1 MANELIH
8 SNDADQSKASS
19 TQFVD
24 VQRSVPIGIF
34 FEHAEGARMLA
45 LCAEPGMGRTE
56 AINGIVGRAKA
67 REVRVVSRRLR
78 GMDPESATKLIV
90 RLAREVSADSQQT
103 LLALYDVP
111 AGDES
116 CVHREARALLRLYHS
131 GVSVVMSLL
140 PEASQL
146 LEALPECVRVGSR
159 DLLVKEGPSSAEGV
173 CVESNRALTR
183 GIFCLERALWIA
195 DAQMSEEMAGAS
207 GLPSAYYDALRELV
221 GSSLR
226 LSLTEEELK
235 MRLAMFLLGSGT
247 TSELGG
253 IERPS
258 VRELLLH
265 IKETAPIFGISDN
278 LQRFS
283 CLQMDSRASL
293 NSCYVQLSSACAM
306 FPDVALACADL
317 LTQRED
323 YGRAALICKMVASED
338 ALALAGREGAR
349 FLNVGESALVH
360 SFLEK
365 RTREEVF
372 AGAEDAA
379 LSQACQA
386 IETRVLGSAVTDE
399 QLNDE
404 RFIDATP
411 LEREALM
418 LTEARRMLRSL
429 ESLIPICRDG
439 CSPLTRRLL
448 LHREVGELLASGYF
462 SAAMRLLVANPCN
475 EAEPSISASLL
486 QLDFELVRLALGDSL
501 SRNSEQLHASMG
513 FLESSTMEGLASY
526 PVCVEVARKVLS
538 GDADANR
545 LSDALAARAERTGEF
560 GVQAFALV
568 ARCLVALRSGAYA
581 SAKVT
586 SDLASAQAR
595 LAHVSYLER
604 VSAVLG
610 AVSRFLSGEEGVL
623 CWSGTNADDLD
634 AVCVVIDRA
643 MTSEPEAAPQAFEQV
658 LGGVPYDS
666 LWLLA
671 VLSEGVSNFSY
682 ALRSKVPEVWM
693 AAVEQLR
700 ESWHTDASASAMV
713 DATTLRTRRTGVSE
727 RSWQGSRRVEI
738 DLLGRFEV
746 RVDGVP
752 IPDWRLDQR
761 NAKSML
767 VFLALQSGRSAKR
780 YRIVEQLWPGGDYGS
795 GFNKVYQATSVLR
808 SAIAGSDPS
817 LNPFVLSRASKSIAL
832 DADVVCVDVDEFR
845 KCAREAVDCGD
856 PERAVVLAREVENL
870 YEGNLYIPPVD
881 ATGFVTAMSTELRT
895 LYADAMV
902 AGADAALCVG
912 ERHTAVR
919 LATNA
924 VMADDLRED
933 AVIALVRA
941 LKASGRSAEAD
952 RQYRSFARRLA
963 HRANATPSPF
973 LSSMM
978 EEEAVIDA

>member
-8 SNDADQSKASS
+8 SKDSDRVEAAKS
-19 TQFVD
+19 QFVD
-24 VQRSVPIGIF
+24 VQRSVPIGLF
-34 FEHAEGARMLA
+34 FEHADGARMLA

-56 AINGIVGRAKA
+56 VINGIVGRAKA
-67 REVRVVSRRLR
+67 RGDRVVSRKLQ
-78 GMDPESATKLIV
+78 GMDSESAAKLIV
-90 RLAREVSADSQQT
+90 RLAREVSAESQQT
-103 LLALYDVP
+103 LVALYDVP

-116 CVHREARALLRLYHS
+116 CVYREARALLRLYHS

-159 DLLVKEGPSSAEGV
+159 DLLVKDGTSSAEGV
-173 CVESNRALTR
+173 YTESNRVLTR
-183 GIFCLERALWIA
+183 GIFCLERALWFA
-195 DAQMSEEMAGAS
+195 DAQMVKETSDAS
-207 GLPSAYYDALRELV
+207 DLPSAYYDALRELV

-235 MRLAMFLLGSGT
+235 MRLAMFLLGSGS
-247 TSELGG
+247 TSELGSLN
-253 IERPS
+253 RPS
-258 VRELLLH
+258 VCELLLH
-265 IKETAPIFGISDN
+265 IKDTAPIFGISDN

-293 NSCYVQLSSACAM
+293 NSCYVQLSSACAL
-306 FPDVALACADL
+306 FPEVALACADL

-323 YGRAALICKMVASED
+323 YGRAALICKMVASEE

-349 FLNVGESALVH
+349 FLDVGESGLVH
-360 SFLEK
+360 SVLEK
-365 RTREEVF
+365 RPCEEVF
-372 AGAEDAA
+372 ADAEDTA

-386 IETRVLGSAVTDE
+386 IERRVLGPAVTDE
-399 QLNDE
+399 QLNEE

-429 ESLIPICRDG
+429 ESPIPICRDG
-439 CSPLTRRLL
+439 CSSLSRRLL

-462 SAAMRLLVANPCN
+462 SAAMKLLVANPCN
-475 EAEPSISASLL
+475 EVETSISTSLL
-486 QLDFELVRLALGDSL
+486 RLDSELVRLALGDCSPRD
-501 SRNSEQLHASMG
+501 SVQLRTSMG
-513 FLESSTMEGLASY
+513 FLESSAMEGLASY

-560 GVQAFALV
+560 GVQAFALI

-595 LAHVSYLER
+595 LAHVPYLER

-610 AVSRFLSGEEGVL
+610 ALSRFLSGEEGVL
-623 CWSGTNADDLD
+623 CWSGSNADDLD

-643 MTSEPEAAPQAFEQV
+643 MTNEPEAAPQAFEKV
-658 LGGVPYDS
+658 LRGVPYDS

-671 VLSEGVSNFSY
+671 ALSEGVGSFSY
-682 ALRSKVPEVWM
+682 ALRSKIPEGWT
-693 AAVEQLR
+693 ATVEQLR
-700 ESWHTDASASAMV
+700 ESWHSDVSASVMSDAS
-713 DATTLRTRRTGVSE
+713 TLRTRRPVVSE

-767 VFLALQSGRSAKR
+767 VFLALQSGCSAKR
-780 YRIVEQLWPGGDYGS
+780 YRIVEQLWPGGDYDS
-795 GFNKVYQATSVLR
+795 GFNRVYQATSVLR

-832 DADVVCVDVDEFR
+832 DTDVVCVDVDEFR

-856 PERAVVLAREVENL
+856 SERSVVLAREVENL
-870 YEGNLYIPPVD
+870 YEGDLYIPPVD
-881 ATGFVTAMSTELRT
+881 AMGFVSAMGNELRM

-912 ERHTAVR
+912 KRHTAVR

-963 HRANATPSPF
+963 HRANATPSQL